1 MPIKESERIA
11 SRPAAGA
18 PSLTK
23 RASILVVDDERSIRE
38 LLDIFLKKEG
48 FNVTT
53 AASAEEALAHLRSTE
68 FDLIISDIKMGDMS
82 GIDFLRQLR
91 DTGFI
96 RRRRGEVGPQFILL
110 TAFASAETAIQA
122 LKMGAFDY
130 ILKTENFMEEMKL
143 VVYSALEHRRLRE
156 ENTYLRREFKKVH
169 GMGNLIGRSAKMQD
183 LFKMIEVVSVTNSTV
198 LITGE
203 SGTGKE
209 LVAKAIHLN
218 SARAEEAFVSVNCG
232 AFTETLLESEL
243 FGYVRGAFTGATAN
257 KKGLFEVA
265 DKGTIFLDE
274 IGETSPAMQVKLLR
288 VLQERMIRRVGGT
301 EETPVDVRIIA
312 ATNRDL
318 ADMVAENQF
327 REDLFYRISV
337 IPLQLPP
344 LRHRR
349 DDIPLLA
356 DHFLARLNT
365 SMGKHIESISAEA
378 LKKMES
384 YDWPG
389 NVRELENAMER
400 AFILETS
407 HEISDQHLP
416 ESVATS
422 SRMRTIGEFPEEGF
436 DLESYVENLQK
447 GFLQEALRRTD
458 GVQVKAA
465 ELLRMS
471 YRSFRH
477 YMQKYNIPS

>member
-1 MPIKESERIA
+1 MA
-11 SRPAAGA
+11 
-18 PSLTK
+18 K
-23 RASILVVDDERSIRE
+23 RAKVLIVDDERSIRE
-38 LLDIFLKKEG
+38 LLDIYLKKEG
-48 FNVTT
+48 FTVAS
-53 AASAEEALAHLRSTE
+53 AASAEEALSQLKTTD
-68 FDLIISDIKMGDMS
+68 FDLVISDIKMGDMT
-82 GIDFLRQLR
+82 GIEFLRELR
-91 DTGFI
+91 NTTFSG
-96 RRRRGEVGPQFILL
+96 QFILL

-130 ILKTENFMEEMKL
+130 ILKTENFMEELKL
-143 VVYSALEHRRLRE
+143 VVHSALENRRLRE

-169 GMGNLIGRSAKMQD
+169 GMGNLIGKSKKMQE
-183 LFKMIEVVSVTNSTV
+183 LFKMIEVVSGTNSTV

-218 SARAEEAFVSVNCG
+218 SPRAEDSFVSVNCG

-274 IGETSPAMQVKLLR
+274 VGDTSSAMQVKLLR
-288 VLQERMIRRVGGT
+288 VLQERTLRRVGGT
-301 EETPVDVRIIA
+301 EEIPVDVRIIA

-318 ADMVAENQF
+318 SEMVAENQF

-337 IPLQLPP
+337 IPLELPP
-344 LRHRR
+344 LRSRR

-356 DHFLARLNT
+356 DHFLMRLNG
-365 SMGKHIESISAEA
+365 SMEKKINRISDEA
-378 LKKMES
+378 LKKMET

-407 HEISDQHLP
+407 SELSAQHLP
-416 ESVATS
+416 ETVSTNPRIRTLAT
-422 SRMRTIGEFPEEGF
+422 FPDEGF
-436 DLESYVENLQK
+436 DLEAYVENLQK
-447 GFLQEALRRTD
+447 SFLEEALRRTD

>member
-1 MPIKESERIA
+1 M
-11 SRPAAGA
+11 
-18 PSLTK
+18 TK
-23 RASILVVDDERSIRE
+23 RAKILIVDDERSLRE
-38 LLDIFLKKEG
+38 LLEIFLKKEG
-48 FNVTT
+48 FIVSSAT
-53 AASAEEALAHLRSTE
+53 SAEEGLVQVKASE
-68 FDLIISDIKMGDMS
+68 FDLIISDIKMADMS
-82 GIDFLRQLR
+82 GIDFLRELR
-91 DTGFI
+91 TTNFNG
-96 RRRRGEVGPQFILL
+96 QFILL

-130 ILKTENFMEEMKL
+130 ILKTENFMEELKL
-143 VVYSALEHRRLRE
+143 VVHSALENRRLRE

-169 GMGNLIGRSAKMQD
+169 GMGNLIGKSKNMQE
-183 LFKMIEVVSVTNSTV
+183 LFKMIEVVSGTNSTV

-218 SARAEEAFVSVNCG
+218 SPRAEDSFVSVNCG

-243 FGYVRGAFTGATAN
+243 FGYMRGAFTGATAN

-265 DKGTIFLDE
+265 DKGTMFLDE
-274 IGETSPAMQVKLLR
+274 IGDTSLAMQVKLLR

-301 EETPVDVRIIA
+301 EEIPVDVRIIA

-318 ADMVAENQF
+318 SEMVQENQF

-337 IPLQLPP
+337 IPLELPP

-356 DHFLARLNT
+356 DHFLARLNN
-365 SMGKHIESISAEA
+365 SMGKKIERISDEA
-378 LKKMES
+378 LKKLES

-389 NVRELENAMER
+389 NVRELENALER
-400 AFILETS
+400 SFILETS
-407 HEISDQHLP
+407 PELSAQHLP
-416 ESVATS
+416 ESVATNP
-422 SRMRTIGEFPEEGF
+422 RMRGVTDFPDEGF

-447 GFLQEALRRTD
+447 GFLEEALRRTG

>member
-1 MPIKESERIA
+1 
-11 SRPAAGA
+11 
-18 PSLTK
+18 
-23 RASILVVDDERSIRE
+23 
-38 LLDIFLKKEG
+38 
-48 FNVTT
+48 
-53 AASAEEALAHLRSTE
+53 
-68 FDLIISDIKMGDMS
+68 
-82 GIDFLRQLR
+82 
-91 DTGFI
+91 
-96 RRRRGEVGPQFILL
+96 
-110 TAFASAETAIQA
+110 
-122 LKMGAFDY
+122 MGAFDY
-130 ILKTENFMEEMKL
+130 VIKKENFLEELKL
-143 VVYSALEHRRLRE
+143 VVYNALENRRLRE
-156 ENTYLRREFKKVH
+156 ENTYLRREFKKAH
-169 GMGNLIGRSAKMQD
+169 GMGNLIGKSKKMQE

-198 LITGE
+198 LVTGE

-218 SARAEEAFVSVNCG
+218 SARAESSFVSVNCG

-243 FGYVRGAFTGATAN
+243 FGYMRGSFTGATAN

-274 IGETSPAMQVKLLR
+274 IGDTSPAMQVKLLR
-288 VLQERMIRRVGGT
+288 VLQERAIRRVGGA
-301 EETPVDVRIIA
+301 EEIPVDVRVIA

-318 ADMVAENQF
+318 SEMVAENQF

-337 IPLQLPP
+337 IPMELSP

-356 DHFLARLNT
+356 DHFLARLNG
-365 SMGKHIESISAEA
+365 SMAKKIDGISDEA

-407 HEISDQHLP
+407 NELSAQHLP
-416 ESVATS
+416 ESVS
-422 SRMRTIGEFPEEGF
+422 VNSRIKAISDFPEGGF

-447 GFLQEALRRTD
+447 NFLEEALRRTD

-477 YMQKYNIPS
+477 YMQKYSIAS

>member
-1 MPIKESERIA
+1 MP
-11 SRPAAGA
+11 
-18 PSLTK
+18 K
-23 RASILVVDDERSIRE
+23 RAKILIVDDERSIRE
-38 LLDIFLKKEG
+38 LLEIFLKKEG
-48 FNVTT
+48 FQVTS
-53 AASAEEALAHLRSTE
+53 ASNAEEGLALAKGTDI
-68 FDLIISDIKMGDMS
+68 DLVISDIKMADMS
-82 GIDFLRQLR
+82 GIDFLRELR
-91 DTGFI
+91 ATNYSG
-96 RRRRGEVGPQFILL
+96 QFILL
-110 TAFASAETAIQA
+110 TAYATTETAIQA

-130 ILKTENFMEEMKL
+130 ILKTENFIEELKF
-143 VVYSALEHRRLRE
+143 VVYSALENRRLRE
-156 ENTYLRREFKKVH
+156 ENTYLRREFRKVH
-169 GMGNLIGRSAKMQD
+169 GMGNLIGKSKKMQE
-183 LFKMIEVVSVTNSTV
+183 LFKMIEVVSATNSTV
-198 LITGE
+198 MITGE

-218 SARAEEAFVSVNCG
+218 SPRAEESFISVNCG

-274 IGETSPAMQVKLLR
+274 VGDTSQAMQVKLLR
-288 VLQERMIRRVGGT
+288 VLQERTFRRVGGT
-301 EETPVDVRIIA
+301 EEISVDVRIIS

-318 ADMVAENQF
+318 SEMVAENQF

-337 IPLQLPP
+337 IPLDLPP
-344 LRHRR
+344 LRQRR

-356 DHFLARLNT
+356 DHFLARLNS
-365 SMGKHIESISAEA
+365 SMSKRIERISDEA
-378 LKKMES
+378 LKKMEI

-407 HEISDQHLP
+407 EELSAQHLP
-416 ESVATS
+416 ESVSTTP
-422 SRMRTIGEFPEEGF
+422 RMRAMTNFPDQGF
-436 DLESYVENLQK
+436 DLETFVEDLQK
-447 GFLQEALRRTD
+447 GFLEEALRRTN

>member
-1 MPIKESERIA
+1 MS
-11 SRPAAGA
+11 
-18 PSLTK
+18 K
-23 RASILVVDDERSIRE
+23 RAKILIVDDEQSMRE
-38 LLDIFLKKEG
+38 VLQIFLKKEG
-48 FNVTT
+48 FDTVSAPT
-53 AASAEEALAHLRSTE
+53 AEEGLARLKSTE
-68 FDLIISDIKMGDMS
+68 FDLIISDIKMAEMS
-82 GIDFLRQLR
+82 GIDLLRE
-91 DTGFI
+91 I
-96 RRRRGEVGPQFILL
+96 RANNYGGQFILL
-110 TAFASAETAIQA
+110 TAYATAETAIQA

-130 ILKTENFMEEMKL
+130 ILKTDTLIDELKL
-143 VVYSALEHRRLRE
+143 VVHSALENRRLRE
-156 ENTYLRREFKKVH
+156 ENTYLRREFRKVH
-169 GMGNLIGRSAKMQD
+169 GMGNLIGKSKKMQE
-183 LFKMIEVVSVTNSTV
+183 LFKMIEVVSATNSTV
-198 LITGE
+198 MITGE

-218 SARAEEAFVSVNCG
+218 SPRAEESFISVNCG

-257 KKGLFEVA
+257 KKGLFEVS

-274 IGETSPAMQVKLLR
+274 VGDTSLAMQVKLLR
-288 VLQERMIRRVGGT
+288 VLQERTFRRVGGT
-301 EETPVDVRIIA
+301 EEISVDVRIIS

-318 ADMVAENQF
+318 SEMVAENQF

-337 IPLQLPP
+337 IPLDLPP
-344 LRHRR
+344 LRQRR

-356 DHFLARLNT
+356 DHFLARLNS
-365 SMGKHIESISAEA
+365 SMSKRIERISDEA

-407 HEISDQHLP
+407 DELSAQHLP
-416 ESVATS
+416 ESVSTTP
-422 SRMRTIGEFPEEGF
+422 RMRAMTNFPDQGF
-436 DLESYVENLQK
+436 DLDAFVEDLQK
-447 GFLQEALRRTD
+447 GFLEEALRRTN

>member
-1 MPIKESERIA
+1 MS
-11 SRPAAGA
+11 
-18 PSLTK
+18 K
-23 RASILVVDDERSIRE
+23 RAKVLVVDDEQSLRE
-38 LLDIFLKKEG
+38 LLEIFLRKEG
-48 FNVTT
+48 FAVST
-53 AASAEEALAHLRSTE
+53 APTAEDGLVQAKAAE
-68 FDLIISDIKMGDMS
+68 FDLIISDIKMADMT
-82 GIDFLRQLR
+82 GIDFLRELR
-91 DTGFI
+91 DTGFS
-96 RRRRGEVGPQFILL
+96 GQFILL

-130 ILKTENFMEEMKL
+130 ILKTENFMEELKL
-143 VVYSALEHRRLRE
+143 VVYSALENRRLRE
-156 ENTYLRREFKKVH
+156 ENTYLRREFKKAH
-169 GMGNLIGRSAKMQD
+169 GMGNLIGKSKKMQD
-183 LFKMIEVVSVTNSTV
+183 LFKMIEVVSATNSTV

-218 SARAEEAFVSVNCG
+218 SPRAEEAFISVNCG
-232 AFTETLLESEL
+232 AFTESLLESEL
-243 FGYVRGAFTGATAN
+243 FGYMRGAFTGATTN

-274 IGETSPAMQVKLLR
+274 IGDTSLAMQVKLLR
-288 VLQERMIRRVGGT
+288 VLQERTIRRVGGT
-301 EETPVDVRIIA
+301 EEIPVDVRIIA

-318 ADMVAENQF
+318 SAMVAENQF

-337 IPLQLPP
+337 IPLQISP

-356 DHFLARLNT
+356 DHFLSRLNA
-365 SMGKHIESISAEA
+365 SMGKKIDRLSDDA
-378 LKKMES
+378 LKRIET
-384 YDWPG
+384 YEWPG

-407 HEISDQHLP
+407 NELSAQHLP

-422 SRMRTIGEFPEEGF
+422 SRMRSITDFPEEGF
-436 DLESYVENLQK
+436 DLEAYVEGLQK
-447 GFLQEALRRTD
+447 GFLEEALRRTD

-465 ELLRMS
+465 ELLRMT

>member
-1 MPIKESERIA
+1 
-11 SRPAAGA
+11 
-18 PSLTK
+18 
-23 RASILVVDDERSIRE
+23 
-38 LLDIFLKKEG
+38 LK
-48 FNVTT
+48 
-53 AASAEEALAHLRSTE
+53 
-68 FDLIISDIKMGDMS
+68 
-82 GIDFLRQLR
+82 
-91 DTGFI
+91 
-96 RRRRGEVGPQFILL
+96 
-110 TAFASAETAIQA
+110 
-122 LKMGAFDY
+122 
-130 ILKTENFMEEMKL
+130 
-143 VVYSALEHRRLRE
+143 
-156 ENTYLRREFKKVH
+156 REFKKVH
-169 GMGNLIGRSAKMQD
+169 GMGNLIGKSKKMQE
-183 LFKMIEVVSVTNSTV
+183 LFKMIEVVSATNSTV

-218 SARAEEAFVSVNCG
+218 SPRAEDAFVSVNCG

-243 FGYVRGAFTGATAN
+243 FGYVRGAFTGATTN

-274 IGETSPAMQVKLLR
+274 VGDTSLAMQVKLLR
-288 VLQERMIRRVGGT
+288 VLQERTLRPVGGT
-301 EETPVDVRIIA
+301 EEVPVDVRIIA

-318 ADMVAENQF
+318 SEMVAENQF

-337 IPLQLPP
+337 IPLELPP

-356 DHFLARLNT
+356 DHFLARLSA
-365 SMGKHIESISAEA
+365 SMGKKIDRISDEA
-378 LKKMES
+378 LKKLEI
-384 YDWPG
+384 YEWPG

-407 HEISDQHLP
+407 SELSAQHLP
-416 ESVATS
+416 DLS
-422 SRMRTIGEFPEEGF
+422 SNSKMKPMTNFPEEGF
-436 DLESYVENLQK
+436 DMEIYVEGLQK
-447 GFLQEALRRTD
+447 SFLEEALRRAN

>member
-1 MPIKESERIA
+1 MNKQA
-11 SRPAAGA
+11 
-18 PSLTK
+18 K
-23 RASILVVDDERSIRE
+23 ILIVDDERSIRE
-38 LLDIFLKKEG
+38 LLEIFLKKEG
-48 FNVTT
+48 FVVTS
-53 AASAEEALAHLRSTE
+53 ASSAEQGLAQVKTAE
-68 FDLIISDIKMGDMS
+68 FDLIISDIKMPDMD
-82 GIDFLRQLR
+82 GIVFLRELR
-91 DTGFI
+91 KIGFA
-96 RRRRGEVGPQFILL
+96 GQFILL

-130 ILKTENFMEEMKL
+130 ILKTENFMEELKL
-143 VVYSALEHRRLRE
+143 VVYSALENRRLRE

-169 GMGNLIGRSAKMQD
+169 GMGNLIGKSKKMQE
-183 LFKMIEVVSVTNSTV
+183 LFKMIEVVSATNSTV
-198 LITGE
+198 LVTGE

-218 SARAEEAFVSVNCG
+218 SPRAEDPFVSVNCG

-243 FGYVRGAFTGATAN
+243 FGYMRGAFTGATAN

-274 IGETSPAMQVKLLR
+274 VGDTSPAMQVKLLR
-288 VLQERMIRRVGGT
+288 VLQERTIRRVGGT
-301 EETPVDVRIIA
+301 EELQVDVRIIA

-318 ADMVAENQF
+318 SEMVSESQF
-327 REDLFYRISV
+327 REDLYYRISV
-337 IPLQLPP
+337 IPLELPP

-356 DHFLARLNT
+356 DHFLARLNA
-365 SMGKHIESISAEA
+365 SMGKKIDRISDEA
-378 LKKMES
+378 LKKMET

-400 AFILETS
+400 AFILE
-407 HEISDQHLP
+407 ISTELSPQHLP
-416 ESVATS
+416 ESVSTN
-422 SRMRTIGEFPEEGF
+422 SRMRALTDFPYEGF
-436 DLESYVENLQK
+436 DLESYVEKLQK
-447 GFLQEALRRTD
+447 GFLEEALRRTD

-477 YMQKYNIPS
+477 YMQKYSIPS

>member
-1 MPIKESERIA
+1 MTR
-11 SRPAAGA
+11 
-18 PSLTK
+18 
-23 RASILVVDDERSIRE
+23 RAKILIVDDERSIRE
-38 LLDIFLKKEG
+38 LLEIFLKKEG
-48 FNVTT
+48 FIVSSAT
-53 AASAEEALAHLRSTE
+53 SAEQGLAQVKASE
-68 FDLIISDIKMGDMS
+68 FDLIISDIKMADMS
-82 GIDFLRQLR
+82 GIDFLRELR
-91 DTGFI
+91 TTHFNG
-96 RRRRGEVGPQFILL
+96 QFILL

-130 ILKTENFMEEMKL
+130 ILKTENFMEELKL
-143 VVYSALEHRRLRE
+143 VVHSALENRRLRE
-156 ENTYLRREFKKVH
+156 ENTYLRREFRKVH
-169 GMGNLIGRSAKMQD
+169 GMGSLIGKSKKMQE
-183 LFKMIEVVSVTNSTV
+183 LFKMIEVVSATNSTV

-218 SARAEEAFVSVNCG
+218 STRAEESFVSVNCG

-243 FGYVRGAFTGATAN
+243 FGYMRGAFTGAAAN

-274 IGETSPAMQVKLLR
+274 IGDTSLAMQVKLLR
-288 VLQERMIRRVGGT
+288 VLQERAIRRVGGT

-318 ADMVAENQF
+318 SGMVQENQF

-337 IPLQLPP
+337 IPLELPP

-365 SMGKHIESISAEA
+365 SMGKKIDRISDEA
-378 LKKMES
+378 LKKLET

-389 NVRELENAMER
+389 NVRELENALER
-400 AFILETS
+400 SFILETS
-407 HEISDQHLP
+407 AELSAQHLP
-416 ESVATS
+416 DSVSTNH
-422 SRMRTIGEFPEEGF
+422 RMRGVTDFPDEGF

-447 GFLQEALRRTD
+447 GFLEEALRRTS

>member
-1 MPIKESERIA
+1 M
-11 SRPAAGA
+11 
-18 PSLTK
+18 K
-23 RASILVVDDERSIRE
+23 RQSKILVIDDERSIRE
-38 LLDIFLKKEG
+38 LLEIYLRKEG
-48 FNVTT
+48 FAVSS
-53 AASAEEALAHLRSTE
+53 AASGEQGFAQLKTAE
-68 FDLIISDIKMGDMS
+68 FDVIICDIKMPDMS
-82 GIDFLRQLR
+82 GIDFLRELR
-91 DTGFI
+91 DTSFAG
-96 RRRRGEVGPQFILL
+96 QFILL

-130 ILKTENFMEEMKL
+130 ILKTENFMEELKL
-143 VVYSALEHRRLRE
+143 VVYSALENRRLRE

-169 GMGNLIGRSAKMQD
+169 GMGNLIGKSKKMQE
-183 LFKMIEVVSVTNSTV
+183 LFKMIEVVSATNSTV

-218 SARAEEAFVSVNCG
+218 SPRAEEQFVSVNCG

-243 FGYVRGAFTGATAN
+243 FGYMRGSFTGATAN

-274 IGETSPAMQVKLLR
+274 IGDTSPAMQVKLLR
-288 VLQERMIRRVGGT
+288 ALQERTIRRVGGT
-301 EETPVDVRIIA
+301 EEIPVDVRIIA

-318 ADMVAENQF
+318 SEMVSENQF
-327 REDLFYRISV
+327 REDLYYRISV
-337 IPLQLPP
+337 FPLQLPP
-344 LRHRR
+344 LRQRR
-349 DDIPLLA
+349 DDIPLLL

-365 SMGKHIESISAEA
+365 SMGKKVDRISDEA
-378 LKKMES
+378 LKKIES

-407 HEISDQHLP
+407 TELSPQHLP
-416 ESVATS
+416 ERVSTN
-422 SRMRTIGEFPEEGF
+422 SRMRVLTDFPDEGF

-447 GFLQEALRRTD
+447 SFLEEALRRTD

-477 YMQKYNIPS
+477 YMQKYNIQ

>member
-1 MPIKESERIA
+1 MA
-11 SRPAAGA
+11 
-18 PSLTK
+18 K
-23 RASILVVDDERSIRE
+23 RAKILIVDDERSIRE
-38 LLDIFLKKEG
+38 LLQIFLKKEG
-48 FNVTT
+48 FDVSS
-53 AASAEEALAHLRSTE
+53 ASSAEEGLAQFKSTD
-68 FDLIISDIKMGDMS
+68 FDLIISDIKMADMS
-82 GIDFLRQLR
+82 GIDLLRGLR
-91 DTGFI
+91 EHNFNG
-96 RRRRGEVGPQFILL
+96 QFILL
-110 TAFASAETAIQA
+110 TAFATAETAIQA

-130 ILKTENFMEEMKL
+130 ILKTENFMEELKL
-143 VVYSALEHRRLRE
+143 VVHSALENRRLKE
-156 ENTYLRREFKKVH
+156 ENTYLRREFRKLH
-169 GMGNLIGRSAKMQD
+169 GMDNLIGRSKNMQE
-183 LFKMIEVVSVTNSTV
+183 LFRMIDVVSATNSTV

-218 SARAEEAFVSVNCG
+218 SPRVDESFVSVNCG

-243 FGYVRGAFTGATAN
+243 FGYVRGAFTGAVGN

-274 IGETSPAMQVKLLR
+274 VGDTSLAMQVKLLR
-288 VLQERMIRRVGGT
+288 VLQERTIRRVGGT
-301 EETPVDVRIIA
+301 EEIPIDLRIIA

-318 ADMVAENQF
+318 TEMVEDGQF

-337 IPLQLPP
+337 IPMKIPP

-356 DHFLARLNT
+356 NHFLARLNAT
-365 SMGKHIESISAEA
+365 MGKRIERLSDEA
-378 LKKMES
+378 LKRIET
-384 YDWPG
+384 YEWPG

-407 HEISDQHLP
+407 NELSAEHLP
-416 ESVATS
+416 DSVGS
-422 SRMRTIGEFPEEGF
+422 SMRTRALTSIPEEGF
-436 DLESYVENLQK
+436 DLEQYVESVQK
-447 GFLQEALRRTD
+447 GFLEEALRRTG

-477 YMQKYNIPS
+477 YMQKYNIPSEP